1 MKYIVKYN
9 GIEIGI
15 YNVISNKCVEYTI
28 FEEGMNKLKEKG
40 IQVFPLLAKDFE
52 GKEFP
57 FFDNSIRDSKRFE
70 GVPIGYQT
78 DPVELEEM
86 S

>member
-1 MKYIVKYN
+1 
-9 GIEIGI
+9 
-15 YNVISNKCVEYTI
+15 
-28 FEEGMNKLKEKG
+28 MNKLKEKG

-57 FFDNSIRDSKRFE
+57 FFDNRIRDSKRFE